1 MKLVFAERARQD
13 IDDIYTTIAAGSPAA
28 ASRVVQAIR
37 SQCELAADFPFASA
51 ATDEPD
57 VRRLPIVRFP
67 YTIFFRVRPGGDVV
81 EVARILHSAR
91 VTDLRQMPETK

>member
-13 IDDIYTTIAAGSPAA
+13 IDDIYTAIAAGSPAA
-28 ASRVVQAIR
+28 ASRVLRTIR

-67 YTIFFRVRPGGDVV
+67 YTIFFRVHPGADLV
-81 EVARILHSAR
+81 EVARIVHSAR
-91 VTDLRQMPETK
+91 VTDLRQMPDDE